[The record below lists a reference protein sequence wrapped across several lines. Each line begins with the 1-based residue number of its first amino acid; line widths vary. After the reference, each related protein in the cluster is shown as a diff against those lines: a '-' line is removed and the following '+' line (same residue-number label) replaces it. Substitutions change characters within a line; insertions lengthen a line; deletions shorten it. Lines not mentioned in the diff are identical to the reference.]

1 MDKQCEPSKSQK
13 LDGGQAMKKIIV
25 IGAGPAG
32 LMSAGMAAG
41 QGARV
46 TLLEKKEKVGS
57 KLRITGKGRCNI
69 TTDVDQDSLIK
80 GIPGNG
86 RFLYSALHEFSNADL
101 VQFFNQ
107 RGLKTKVERGNRV
120 FPESDRAQ
128 DVVDLLFNYARDNG
142 VNIQTS
148 NSVQGLRIV
157 DGKISGVE
165 SSRGFIGAEAVIIAT
180 GGLSY
185 PGTGSTG
192 DGYRWAQDCGHS
204 LVEPRP
210 GLVPLVTE
218 ESWIKELQGLSLKN
232 VAATAYTDADKKINT
247 DFGELLFTHFGLSGP
262 IILSMSRDIGE
273 YIYRHQ
279 QQVKLKI
286 DLKPALSEEKL
297 DERLL
302 RDFEKYSRKLF
313 RNVVNDLLPQKM
325 IPVFISLTGIDPD
338 KPCHQISR
346 GERLKIVKLLK
357 NFTVTIHGTRPI
369 AEAIVTAGG
378 INVKEVNPKTM
389 ESKLVK
395 GLFFAGEVLDVDG
408 YTGGY
413 NLQAAFST
421 GYVAGQNAAR

>member
-1 MDKQCEPSKSQK
+1 
-13 LDGGQAMKKIIV
+13 MKKVMV

-32 LMSAGMAAG
+32 MMAAGMAAG
-41 QGARV
+41 MGAKV
-46 TLLEKKEKVGS
+46 TLTEKKPQVGS

-69 TTDVDQDSLIK
+69 TAAVDQDSLIK

-86 RFLYSALHEFSNADL
+86 RFLYSALHEFSNVDL
-101 VQFFNQ
+101 INFFNQ

-120 FPESDRAQ
+120 FPCSDHAQ
-128 DVVDLLFNYARDNG
+128 DVVDVLYKFAEEAGAEIMTSVTVRSLVVDNG
-142 VNIQTS
+142 Q
-148 NSVQGLRIV
+148 
-157 DGKISGVE
+157 ISGAD
-165 SSRGFIGAEAVIIAT
+165 SSCGFIGADAVIIAT

-192 DGYRWAQDCGHS
+192 DGYRLAQACGHT

-218 ESWIKELQGLSLKN
+218 ESWVKELQGLSLKN
-232 VAATAYTDADKKINT
+232 VAATAFTAAGKKIND

-273 YIYRHQ
+273 YIYRQ
-279 QQVKLKI
+279 QQKVILKI
-286 DLKPALSEEKL
+286 DLKPALSAEKL

-302 RDFEKYSRKLF
+302 RDLDKYSRKLF
-313 RNVVNDLLPQKM
+313 KNSLSDLLPQKI
-325 IPVFISLTGIDPD
+325 IPVFIALSGIDPD

-346 GERLKIVKLLK
+346 PERHDIVNLCK
-357 NFTVTIHGTRPI
+357 NFTVTVTGTRPI

-378 INVKEVNPKTM
+378 ISVKEVNPKTM
-389 ESKLVK
+389 ESKLIK
-395 GLFFAGEVLDVDG
+395 GLYFAGEVLDIDG

-413 NLQAAFST
+413 NLQTAFST
-421 GYVAGQNAAR
+421 GYVAGRNAAR